1 MSPVFPNCDV
11 CGSTMS
17 RLEEIRVT
25 WHCGECD
32 RKTERDQ
39 QELELCKDCPE
50 SILRVVP
57 LWKGSVVYNP
67 CDGEL
72 IAECMQEARR

>member
-1 MSPVFPNCDV
+1 
-11 CGSTMS
+11 MS
-17 RLEEIRVT
+17 R
-25 WHCGECD
+25 H
-32 RKTERDQ
+32 
-39 QELELCKDCPE
+39 ELCKDCPE

-57 LWKGSVVYNP
+57 LWKGSVVYKP